1 MGVIAALSL
10 VVLMLAITLDVITRY
25 ITKASIPGVLE
36 LAESCLVISIFFG
49 LPIAAVRGEHVAVTL
64 VTDRLNDA
72 WARVCFLVAW
82 AVTALFLAWMTWASI
97 TRAIEA
103 TERGE
108 ERFGLVRWP
117 VWPMRWV
124 IVIGLLGFLAVA
136 IVNLIRLITNKDPLG
151 AKDDVE
157 LATSQIAVADETE
170 TEAEPETPT
179 PSPTEA
185 PAGDL
190 RKARA

>member
-1 MGVIAALSL
+1 
-10 VVLMLAITLDVITRY
+10 
-25 ITKASIPGVLE
+25 
-36 LAESCLVISIFFG
+36 
-49 LPIAAVRGEHVAVTL
+49 
-64 VTDRLNDA
+64 
-72 WARVCFLVAW
+72 
-82 AVTALFLAWMTWASI
+82 MTWASI